1 MKKISLT
8 RGKYAIVDNEDYEF
22 LIQWKWWFTTRGYAV
37 REDGGKVVFMHRL
50 INKTLMGLDT
60 DHINMN
66 KLDNRKC
73 NLRTISRSQ
82 NIMNINP
89 RKNNTSGVKGVQKH
103 AEGWMAR
110 IKLNYQTIYLGYFKR
125 FEDAVN
131 ARKKAEL
138 IYHKI

>member
-60 DHINMN
+60 DHINRN

-103 AEGWMAR
+103 AEGWMTR